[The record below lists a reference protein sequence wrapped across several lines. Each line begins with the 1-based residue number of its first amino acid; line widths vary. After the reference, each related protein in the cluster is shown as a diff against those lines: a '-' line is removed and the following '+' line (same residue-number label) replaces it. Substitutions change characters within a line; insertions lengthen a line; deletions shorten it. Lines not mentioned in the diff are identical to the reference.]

1 MYFREVLVQSLQS
14 HLVLVFQ
21 SLVKLMV
28 PVLTPC
34 PHVIRPE
41 TLRTDVH
48 ALAFQAR
55 ELQFESVSAMGVT
68 TKFISKCV

>member
-41 TLRTDVH
+41 TLRTYVH
-48 ALAFQAR
+48 ALALQAR
-55 ELQFESVSAMGVT
+55 ELQLEVSSESNE
-68 TKFISKCV
+68 TKTLSTRF